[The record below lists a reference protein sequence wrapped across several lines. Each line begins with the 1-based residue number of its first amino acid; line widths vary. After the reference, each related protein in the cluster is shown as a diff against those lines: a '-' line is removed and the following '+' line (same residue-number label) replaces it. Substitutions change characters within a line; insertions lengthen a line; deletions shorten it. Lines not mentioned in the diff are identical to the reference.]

1 MRNNNYMKV
10 NTVKGRFILLGNS
23 RAKAMTDNSNIES
36 EDEQALLGMTIDSN
50 LTFENDIN
58 STTAQKMKISTK
70 DLFSKFDQ
78 IRRKLRILSHILK
91 KS

>member
-1 MRNNNYMKV
+1 MKV
-10 NTVKGRFILLGNS
+10 NTVKGHLSLLGNS

-36 EDEQALLGMTIDSN
+36 EDEQALLGVTIDSN

-58 STTAQKMKISTK
+58 STTAQKMKISTM
-70 DLFSKFDQ
+70 DFFSKCDQ
-78 IRRKLRILSHILK
+78 IRRKLRISSHILK

>member
-1 MRNNNYMKV
+1 MRSNNYMKV
-10 NTVKGRFILLGNS
+10 NTVKGHLSLLGNS

-36 EDEQALLGMTIDSN
+36 EDEQALLGVTIDSN

-70 DLFSKFDQ
+70 DFFSKCDQ
-78 IRRKLRILSHILK
+78 IRRKLRISSHILK
-91 KS
+91 KC

>member
-1 MRNNNYMKV
+1 MKV